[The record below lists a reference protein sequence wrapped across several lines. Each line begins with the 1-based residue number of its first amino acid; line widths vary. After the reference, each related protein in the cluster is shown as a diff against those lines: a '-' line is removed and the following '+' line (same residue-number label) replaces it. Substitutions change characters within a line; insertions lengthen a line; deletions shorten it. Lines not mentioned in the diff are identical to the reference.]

1 MLQLWKTNENQQL
14 LLAVLPVENPTCINA
29 ARSRAIS
36 MDACSDANNE
46 LNQMFS
52 FENAVEESGY
62 QFIVQPRGGTSSN
75 LYVGISPSRRFAR
88 ARLYRKS
95 ESNDSLDQWSVEYG
109 FEGVLSAYF
118 NARMPSSTPSFGPS
132 LEPSS
137 SSDPLISKA
146 VAEVI
151 GPCAIDQ
158 SCDDTA
164 TNEGVTWFINS
175 ANHPENVVDE
185 QSWRVSRIFDRAITR
200 QLVFLFLLWMGGIHF
215 MIATHFNPTYH

>member
-1 MLQLWKTNENQQL
+1 MSLFL
-14 LLAVLPVENPTCINA
+14 LVPIERNWEPIL
-29 ARSRAIS
+29 
-36 MDACSDANNE
+36 
-46 LNQMFS
+46 
-52 FENAVEESGY
+52 
-62 QFIVQPRGGTSSN
+62 PRGGSFVYI
-75 LYVGISPSRRFAR
+75 YVGISPSRRFAR
-88 ARLYRKS
+88 ARLYRKL
-95 ESNDSLDQWSVEYG
+95 ESNDSLDQWSVEYD

-158 SCDDTA
+158 SSCDATA

-175 ANHPENVVDE
+175 TNNPENVVDE
-185 QSWRVSRIFDRAITR
+185 QSWRVSRIVDQAIR
-200 QLVFLFLLWMGGIHF
+200 QLVFLFLFWMGGIHF
-215 MIATHFNPTYH
+215 IILT